1 MRLLGLLLLVAG
13 WMLILAALA
22 LLPSGASEASFV
34 LVAIG
39 VEILGLVFIF
49 RSHLVV
55 ARDRK

>member
-1 MRLLGLLLLVAG
+1 MLVAG

-49 RSHLVV
+49 RSHLVAV
-55 ARDRK
+55 RDRK

>member
-22 LLPSGASEASFV
+22 LLPSGASQASFV
-34 LVAIG
+34 LVAMA
-39 VEILGLVFIF
+39 VEVLGLAFVF